1 MKVIDTKSI
10 QKLNRDINKIS
21 RELLKVHGELK
32 GTVNKALF
40 LEFNA
45 VRNYI
50 ITSMR
55 NTKRSEKS
63 YKRKSVEHHPSLPG
77 NPPAIDTGDLVKSI
91 LYDVKNMEARLGLV
105 GGAPHGVFLEKKT
118 NRFFSGLLKIDS
130 AGIRPWL
137 KPAIEANKEKIIK
150 KIQAAIKKQ
159 LSEIKP

>member
-10 QKLNRDINKIS
+10 QKLNQDINKIS
-21 RELLKVHGELK
+21 RELLKVHGELR

-77 NPPAIDTGDLVKSI
+77 NPPAIDTGDLVKAI
-91 LYDVKNMEARLGLV
+91 LYDIYNMEARVGLV
-105 GGAPHGVFLEKKT
+105 GGAPHGVFLETKE
-118 NRFFSGLLKIDS
+118 G
-130 AGIRPWL
+130 AGRREWL
-137 KPAIEANKEKIIK
+137 KPAVEANKEKIIK